1 MNRMS
6 DLVRFGVSLE
16 KELLEKFDHFIREKK
31 YTNRSEAIRDLIRDG
46 LVKREWRENREVT
59 GAITLIYNHHQR
71 GLVSRLMDIQHDCH
85 HNIFST
91 QHIHLDHDHCLEI
104 IIAKGNSQEIEVL
117 YDRLKSTKGVRHA
130 GFAMAAMGDST
141 V

>member
-1 MNRMS
+1 LFLFLLQNHA
-6 DLVRFGVSLE
+6 VSL
-16 KELLEKFDHFIREKK
+16 LSI
-31 YTNRSEAIRDLIRDG
+31 TPPSDG
-46 LVKREWRENREVT
+46 QGGFEIIKDVLVKREWRENREVT

-117 YDRLKSTKGVRHA
+117 YDRLKSTKGFRHA

>member
-1 MNRMS
+1 MS

-16 KELLEKFDHFIREKK
+16 KELLEKFDHFIGEKK
-31 YTNRSEAIRDLIRDG
+31 YTNRSEAIRDLIREA
-46 LVKREWRENREVT
+46 LVKREWHVNKKVT
-59 GAITLIYNHHQR
+59 GAITLVYNHHQR
-71 GLVSRLMDIQHDCH
+71 GLVGRLMEIQHESH

-104 IIAKGNSQEIEVL
+104 IIAKGNSREIEAL

-130 GFAMAAMGDST
+130 GFAMAAMGAGT
-141 V
+141 A